1 MTLAALDRFVEQLFE
16 VMRRF
21 TTALSQAGI
30 EYRLIGGMATF
41 LHVNERSPIAAR
53 LTNDI
58 DAAIRR
64 PDLEAIIRAVEPFGF
79 TYRHAAGVDML
90 VDSANPA
97 ARSSVHL
104 IFVGEKVRSGDLEPV
119 PDFSPAARSVEGA
132 LVAPI
137 ADLVRMKLTSFRLK
151 DKVHIQDLDGVGLI
165 TPEIEA
171 QLPDLLRQ
179 RLAEVRASD

>member
-1 MTLAALDRFVEQLFE
+1 MTLAALDNFVEQLFE
-16 VMRRF
+16 VLKRF

-41 LHVNERSPIAAR
+41 LHVNARSPIAAR

-64 PDLEAIIRAVEPFGF
+64 PDLEAVIRAVEPFGF

-90 VDSANPA
+90 VDSTNPR

-104 IFVGEKVRSGDLEPV
+104 IFVGERVHASDLEPV
-119 PDFSPAARSVEGA
+119 PEFSPAAKSVEGA
-132 LVAPI
+132 LIAPV

-151 DKVHIQDLDGVGLI
+151 EKVHIQDLDGVGLI

-171 QLPDLLRQ
+171 DLPVALRE
-179 RLAEVRASD
+179 RLKQVRATE